1 VDDHTLRRS
10 LIQYSKDVRPRV
22 ADVDHEGLAGVVRQ
36 GDLRLERTLLI
47 LPGRMHPEEVEAAL
61 PHGQHAGVVQELLDA
76 SPSVPVERARVVG
89 VHACRGEHT
98 LDRIGQL
105 ERPTAR
111 FGVHADADQAIDARG
126 LRGLDHT

>member
-1 VDDHTLRRS
+1 M
-10 LIQYSKDVRPRV
+10 
-22 ADVDHEGLAGVVRQ
+22 DHEGLAGVVRQ